1 MLKIRNS
8 VLALAAVFVCPPAT
22 RAAAVVDTPYT
33 VAAWQGFRAGALS
46 MTFDD
51 GLPNQYTTLVT
62 LLSQYGY
69 KVTFFV
75 DMGNR
80 RRFNIPWD
88 DIRHAATLGHEIASH
103 TVTHPHMGD
112 ISASEQEKELRD
124 SRDTI
129 NKEIPTQKCLTF
141 AYPFCNVSDKSIVS
155 KYYLAARACDK
166 RIEPADPA
174 SMMAISSFSWANDVP
189 AQSLNSNVESAISK
203 KGWTTYL
210 IHGIDGGGGYTPVK
224 SSMLKEHF
232 DFLRTKESQI
242 WIATFA
248 DIARYVRER
257 QSLTLKQVR
266 RTQDSIIVKLT
277 DTLPD
282 APYNVPVTLQRP
294 LPEGWT
300 TCFAS
305 QNGRAVKDSVVTVN
319 SKRYVMFDA
328 VPDGGDIVLSIS
340 GVVAVLR
347 DREGAAIKVT
357 QYGARGGLRF
367 SLPPGSTGTPEL
379 SIFDFQGVRRAV
391 VPAVRT
397 QGGYHVDPPKI
408 GMGAYAATITLD
420 GVVLGDRFTLRLP

>member
-1 MLKIRNS
+1 MLKFRNS
-8 VLALAAVFVCPPAT
+8 VLLLAAVFLCPPAC
-22 RAAAVVDTPYT
+22 RAAAAVDTPYT
-33 VAAWQGFRAGALS
+33 VATWRGFRAGALS

-51 GLPNQYTTLVT
+51 GLPNQFTTLVT
-62 LLSQYGY
+62 LLGQYGY

-88 DIRHAATLGHEIASH
+88 DIRRAATLGHEIASH

-112 ISASEQEKELRD
+112 LSAGEQEKELRD

-141 AYPFCNVSDKSIVS
+141 AYPFCNVSDKSLVA

-166 RIEPADPA
+166 RVEPADPA
-174 SMMAISSFSWANDVP
+174 SMMGISSFSWSNDVP
-189 AQSLNSNVESAISK
+189 AQSLNGNVESAISK

-266 RTQDSIIVKLT
+266 RTQDSIIIRLS

-282 APYNVPVTLQRP
+282 VPYNVPVTLQRP

-300 TCFAS
+300 NCFAS
-305 QNGRAVKDSVVTVN
+305 QNGRALKDSLVTVD
-319 SKRYVMFDA
+319 SRRYVRFDA
-328 VPDGGDIVLSIS
+328 VPDGGDITLSVS

-347 DREGAAIKVT
+347 DRGGAATKVT
-357 QYGARGGLRF
+357 QSGAQGGLRF
-367 SLPPGSTGTPEL
+367 SLPSGSTGTPEL
-379 SIFDFQGVRRAV
+379 SLFDLQGARRAV
-391 VPAVRT
+391 VKAARI
-397 QGGYHVDPPKI
+397 QGGYRVDPPRI
-408 GMGAYAATITLD
+408 GAGTYAAAIFLD
-420 GVVLGDRFTLRLP
+420 SVMLGDRFALRLP